1 MDRPPLSTELL
12 SAGVFAGVVLPYA
25 AASLAPLL
33 VRLSRACRDS
43 ESRDQQG
50 YADRLYAA
58 HWQSMCQRRQII
70 RTQDL
75 RQRRPGELSSPGRPR
90 FTVDT
95 PIHVSL
101 PTKSYSKILRAFYL
115 KGESHLALGRAAVGV
130 AIIFGGADVDVT
142 AENNPTVQTFR
153 ACCVS
158 AARTLRPK
166 VPRNVR
172 RSIIGSALR
181 QAVWG
186 SGVNGGRLVTASMA
200 APILTEDQRVPPSGA
215 PVQNPSKER

>member
-1 MDRPPLSTELL
+1 MKPRPRGSSRIRSSRSPGPCGGNRLDRPPLSTELL
-12 SAGVFAGVVLPYA
+12 SAGVFAGVLLPYP

-50 YADRLYAA
+50 YADRQYAA
-58 HWQSMCQRRQII
+58 HWQSMFQRRQII
-70 RTQDL
+70 RTKDL

-101 PTKSYSKILRAFYL
+101 PTKSYSKILGAFYL

-130 AIIFGGADVDVT
+130 AIISGGADVDVT

-153 ACCVS
+153 ACCAS
-158 AARTLRPK
+158 AASGAARTLRPK

-172 RSIIGSALR
+172 RSIIGSPLGR
-181 QAVWG
+181 QPRGRG
-186 SGVNGGRLVTASMA
+186 STGKGW
-200 APILTEDQRVPPSGA
+200 
-215 PVQNPSKER
+215 

>member
-1 MDRPPLSTELL
+1 MDWARLSTELL
-12 SAGVFAGVVLPYA
+12 SAGVFAGVLLPYA

-50 YADRLYAA
+50 YADRQYAA
-58 HWQSMCQRRQII
+58 HWQSMSQRRQII
-70 RTQDL
+70 RTKDL

-101 PTKSYSKILRAFYL
+101 PTKSYSKILGAFSL
-115 KGESHLALGRAAVGV
+115 KGEGHLALGRAALGV
-130 AIIFGGADVDVT
+130 AIISGGAGVDVT
-142 AENNPTVQTFR
+142 AETNPTVQTFR
-153 ACCVS
+153 ACCAS
-158 AARTLRPK
+158 AASGAARTLRPK

-172 RSIIGSALR
+172 RSIIGSPLGR
-181 QAVWG
+181 RP
-186 SGVNGGRLVTASMA
+186 GGRGST
-200 APILTEDQRVPPSGA
+200 G
-215 PVQNPSKER
+215 KGW